1 MIQIFQIANDIIIY
15 KVVQMGANTQLGGL
29 KLGRIISEY
38 QGSLNE
44 AVVKP
49 PMADASEVIR
59 SIKNRDKYL
68 FFVISNYKMLTNF
81 FTFIISFI
89 NFFSVMLGSTS

>member
-1 MIQIFQIANDIIIY
+1 MLNELIQIFQIAIDIMMY
-15 KVVQMGANTQLGGL
+15 NVVHTGANTQLGGL
-29 KLGRIISEY
+29 KLGKIISEY

-49 PMADASEVIR
+49 PIADAEEVIK

-68 FFVISNYKMLTNF
+68 FLLTY
-81 FTFIISFI
+81 
-89 NFFSVMLGSTS
+89 

>member
-1 MIQIFQIANDIIIY
+1 MIYN
-15 KVVQMGANTQLGGL
+15 VVQTGANTQLGGL
-29 KLGRIISEY
+29 KLGKIISEY

-49 PMADASEVIR
+49 PIADAREVIK

-68 FFVISNYKMLTNF
+68 FLVIY
-81 FTFIISFI
+81 
-89 NFFSVMLGSTS
+89 

>member
-1 MIQIFQIANDIIIY
+1 MAIDIKIY
-15 KVVQMGANTQLGGL
+15 NVVHTGAKTQLGGL

-49 PMADASEVIR
+49 PITDAKEVIN
-59 SIKNRDKYL
+59 SINSKDKYL
-68 FFVISNYKMLTNF
+68 FLVIN
-81 FTFIISFI
+81 
-89 NFFSVMLGSTS
+89 

>member
-1 MIQIFQIANDIIIY
+1 MIQIFQTAIDIMIY
-15 KVVQMGANTQLGGL
+15 KVVQTGANTQLGGL
-29 KLGRIISEY
+29 KLGKMISEY

-49 PMADASEVIR
+49 PIAEAKEVIK

-68 FFVISNYKMLTNF
+68 FLVIY
-81 FTFIISFI
+81 
-89 NFFSVMLGSTS
+89 